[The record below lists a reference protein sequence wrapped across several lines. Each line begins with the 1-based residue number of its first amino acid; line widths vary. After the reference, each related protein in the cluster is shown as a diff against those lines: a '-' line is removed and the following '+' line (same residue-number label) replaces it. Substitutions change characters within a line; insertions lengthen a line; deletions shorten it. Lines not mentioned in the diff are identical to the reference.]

1 MSTKRRKSTIV
12 TRIFVAG
19 ESGVDEYI
27 EREEYPLCQPAYDS
41 EDLSYSEGT
50 Q

>member
-1 MSTKRRKSTIV
+1 LSFIS
-12 TRIFVAG
+12 AG
-19 ESGVDEYI
+19 ESGEDEYI

-50 Q
+50 IHRKAAPI

>member
-1 MSTKRRKSTIV
+1 LLT
-12 TRIFVAG
+12 FVSAG
-19 ESGVDEYI
+19 ESGEDEYI

-50 Q
+50 IEGQLPPIC